1 MEADAPLT
9 GPSGVIVVDAESL
22 KNTDGAVVHVDG
34 YGERV
39 FSKGMAKKLTRSFIE
54 SQEFCNSIEL
64 CFRDLI

>member
-1 MEADAPLT
+1 METNTPLT
-9 GPSGVIVVDAESL
+9 GPSGVIVVDTESS

-54 SQEFCNSIEL
+54 SQKLCNAIEL
-64 CFRDLI
+64 CFRDFI